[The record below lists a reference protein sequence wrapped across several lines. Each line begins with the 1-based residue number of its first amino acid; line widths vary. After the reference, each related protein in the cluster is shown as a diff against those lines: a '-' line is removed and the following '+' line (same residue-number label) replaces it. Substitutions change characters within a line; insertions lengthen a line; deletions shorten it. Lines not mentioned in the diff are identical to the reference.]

1 METVRIRDPG
11 WKKSRIRD
19 KHAESAT
26 LEFNF
31 TFLLCGLDGSLFKPR
46 EIRNWSKDDMLSY
59 TAHRR
64 GKPALYA
71 SRTFLRQALPHMLR
85 KNSKR

>member
-1 METVRIRDPG
+1 
-11 WKKSRIRD
+11 
-19 KHAESAT
+19 
-26 LEFNF
+26 
-31 TFLLCGLDGSLFKPR
+31 LDGSLFKPR

-71 SRTFLRQALPHMLR
+71 SRTFLREAFQHTLR
-85 KNSKR
+85 KNFEPRPGYSSFSPLYFRHNR

>member
-1 METVRIRDPG
+1 
-11 WKKSRIRD
+11 
-19 KHAESAT
+19 
-26 LEFNF
+26 
-31 TFLLCGLDGSLFKPR
+31 LDGSLFKPR

-71 SRTFLRQALPHMLR
+71 SRTFLRQAFPNTLR
-85 KNSKR
+85 KNFEKVNFSDNNDTKVTPEKKI